1 MRWEI
6 IVDNVLW
13 LGEGGGGGRMLQYD
27 QYIIIKET

>member
-1 MRWEI
+1 M

-13 LGEGGGGGRMLQYD
+13 LGEGEGGGGRMLQYD